1 MKAVTR
7 IIQTLWRKFH
17 LTQIVILL
25 AAIVVLAG
33 LGTGFYFMKSA
44 DVETLK
50 QGLSQSTII
59 YDRDG
64 DKASKL
70 SANRTNSVS
79 IEKMPEHLQ
88 EAIVAVEDNRFYE
101 HGGFDVKGIIRAAFT
116 NLMAGSRV
124 QGASTLTQQLTKNAL
139 LSPEKTYRRKIE
151 ELFLAVEIEK
161 VYKKEEILEMYL
173 NTSYFGNGA
182 WGVQNAAKSYFGKD
196 VSELTL
202 AESSMLAGMVKA
214 PSRYNPI
221 DHMDN
226 ALDRRRVVLKQ
237 MVKYGY
243 LTEAEADQTAN
254 TEVTLK
260 DASGDPLKG
269 KYAHYA
275 DAVMNEAIARYGLT
289 QDELLSQGY
298 NIYTAM
304 DQNVQAG
311 LEDVYENSTVFPQT
325 VNGENTQSAAVL
337 MDPKSGGVLGVV
349 GRRGEHVFRGFS
361 FATQMKKSPG
371 STIKPLAVYTP
382 ALEEGY
388 KPTDMLTD
396 EKMSFG
402 KGEGAYSPSNYS
414 DTYEGEMPM
423 YRAIEKSANVP
434 AVWLL
439 DQIGLSKGINAVER
453 FGLEAKDAKL
463 GLALGDITPGV
474 SPLQMAEAYSAFS
487 NDGVRKEAFFIQKII
502 GPEGEIEPKWEP
514 KEVKVTTKEVTDEM
528 TSMLLGVV
536 ERGSGKRAQVEGVD
550 IAGKT
555 GSTQVPIEGIDGTED
570 QWFVGYTPSLV
581 GAVWVGVE
589 EVSDTNYMTT
599 NSSDGAVPLFGEVV
613 SQILP
618 FIGETSFDVEAIDD
632 QAKPEEEHWYD
643 SIVKKWNEWF

>member
-1 MKAVTR
+1 MKVVIR
-7 IIQTLWRKFH
+7 LIQNLWRKFH

-59 YDRDG
+59 YDRNG
-64 DKASKL
+64 EKASKL
-70 SANRTNSVS
+70 SANRTDSVS

-101 HGGFDVKGIIRAAFT
+101 HGGFDVKGIFRAFFT
-116 NLMAGSRV
+116 NIMAGSRV
-124 QGASTLTQQLTKNAL
+124 QGASTITQQLTKNAL
-139 LSPEKTYRRKIE
+139 LSPEKTYRRKVE
-151 ELFLAVEIEK
+151 ELFLAIEIEK

-182 WGVQNAAKSYFGKD
+182 WGVQNASKKYFGKD

-221 DHMDN
+221 DNMDN
-226 ALDRRRVVLKQ
+226 ALERRQVVLNQ
-237 MVKYGY
+237 MVKYSY
-243 LTEAEADQTAN
+243 ITESEANETAN
-254 TEVTLK
+254 IDITLR
-260 DASGDPLKG
+260 DTSGDPLKG

-275 DAVMNEAIARYGLT
+275 DAVINEAISRYGLT
-289 QDELLSQGY
+289 QDDLLTQGY
-298 NIYTAM
+298 NIYTSM
-304 DQNVQAG
+304 DQDVQAG
-311 LEDVYENSTVFPQT
+311 LEGVYENSSVFPET
-325 VNGENTQSAAVL
+325 VNGEDSQSAAVL
-337 MDPKSGGVLGVV
+337 VDPKTGGVLGVV
-349 GRRGEHVFRGFS
+349 GRRGEHIFRGFS

-388 KPTDMLTD
+388 EPTDMLED
-396 EKMSFG
+396 KEMSFG
-402 KGEGAYSPSNYS
+402 EGEDPYSPTNYGGM
-414 DTYEGEMPM
+414 YEGELPM
-423 YRAIEKSANVP
+423 YRAVEKSANIP

-439 DQIGLSKGINAVER
+439 DQIGVSKGVNALKR
-453 FGLEAKDAKL
+453 FGLEVENAKL
-463 GLALGDITPGV
+463 GMALGDITPGV
-474 SPLQMAEAYSAFS
+474 SPLQMAEAYTAFS
-487 NDGVRKEAFFIQKII
+487 NDGVRKETFFIQKIV
-502 GPEGEIEPKWEP
+502 GPDGEVEPEWEP
-514 KEVKVTTKEVTDEM
+514 EEVKVTSKEITDQM
-528 TSMLLGVV
+528 TAMLLGVV
-536 ERGSGKRAQVEGVD
+536 ERGSGERAQVDEVD

-555 GSTQVPIEGIDGTED
+555 GSTQVPIEGIEGTED
-570 QWFVGYTPSLV
+570 QWFVGYTPNLV

-589 EVSDTNYMTT
+589 EVSKTNYLTT

-613 SQILP
+613 SEILP
-618 FIGETSFDVEAIDD
+618 YIGETSFDVEAIDSN
-632 QAKPEEEHWYD
+632 AKQEEHWYD
-643 SIVKKWNEWF
+643 GIIEKWNEWF

>member
-1 MKAVTR
+1 MKVVMR
-7 IIQTLWRKFH
+7 MIQTLWRKFH
-17 LTQIVILL
+17 LTQIAILL

-33 LGTGFYFMKSA
+33 LGAGFYFMKSA

-70 SANRTNSVS
+70 SATRTNSVS

-101 HGGFDVKGIIRAAFT
+101 HGGFDVKGIFRAAFT

-151 ELFLAVEIEK
+151 ELFLAIEIEK

-182 WGVQNAAKSYFGKD
+182 WGVQNAAKRYFGKD

-221 DHMDN
+221 DSMDN
-226 ALDRRRVVLKQ
+226 AVDRRQVVLNQ

-243 LTEAEADQTAN
+243 LTENEADEAAN

-275 DAVMNEAIARYGLT
+275 DAVINEAISRYGLT
-289 QDELLSQGY
+289 QDDLLSQGY

-311 LEDVYENSTVFPQT
+311 LENVYENSTVFPQT
-325 VNGENTQSAAVL
+325 VNGEDTQSAAVL

-388 KPTDMLTD
+388 KPTDMLVD

-439 DQIGLSKGINAVER
+439 DQIGLSKGVNSLER
-453 FGLEAKDAKL
+453 FGLEAKDPKL

-487 NDGVRKEAFFIQKII
+487 NDGVRKETFFIQKII
-502 GPEGEIEPKWEP
+502 GPEGEIKPKWEP
-514 KEVKVTTKEVTDEM
+514 KEVKVTSKEVTDEM

-536 ERGSGKRAQVEGVD
+536 ERGSGKRAQVDGVD

-570 QWFVGYTPSLV
+570 QWFVGYTPNLV

-589 EVSDTNYMTT
+589 EVSKTNYMTT

-613 SQILP
+613 SKILP
-618 FIGETSFDVEAIDD
+618 YIGETSFDVDAIDD
-632 QAKPEEEHWYD
+632 NAKAEEEHWYD
-643 SIVKKWNEWF
+643 GIVEKWNEWF

>member
-1 MKAVTR
+1 MKVVMR
-7 IIQTLWRKFH
+7 MIQTLWRKFH
-17 LTQIVILL
+17 LTQIAILL

-33 LGTGFYFMKSA
+33 LGAGFYFMKSA

-101 HGGFDVKGIIRAAFT
+101 HGGFDVKGIFRAAFT

-151 ELFLAVEIEK
+151 ELFLAIEIEK

-182 WGVQNAAKSYFGKD
+182 WGVQNAAKKYFGKD

-221 DHMDN
+221 DSMDN
-226 ALDRRRVVLKQ
+226 AVDRRQVVLNQ

-243 LTEAEADQTAN
+243 LTENEADEAAN
-254 TEVTLK
+254 TEVTLE

-275 DAVMNEAIARYGLT
+275 DAVINEAISRYGLT
-289 QDELLSQGY
+289 QDDLLSQGY

-325 VNGENTQSAAVL
+325 VNGEDTQSAAVL

-388 KPTDMLTD
+388 KPTDMLVD

-439 DQIGLSKGINAVER
+439 DQIGLSKGVNSLER
-453 FGLEAKDAKL
+453 FGLEAKDPKL

-487 NDGVRKEAFFIQKII
+487 NDGVRKETFFIQKII
-502 GPEGEIEPKWEP
+502 GPEGEIKPKWEP
-514 KEVKVTTKEVTDEM
+514 KEVKVTSKEVTDEM

-536 ERGSGKRAQVEGVD
+536 ERGSGKRAQVDGVD

-570 QWFVGYTPSLV
+570 QWFVGYTPNLV

-589 EVSDTNYMTT
+589 EVSKTNYMTT

-613 SQILP
+613 SKILP
-618 FIGETSFDVEAIDD
+618 YIGETSFDVDAIDD
-632 QAKPEEEHWYD
+632 NVKPEEEHWYD
-643 SIVKKWNEWF
+643 GIVEKWNEWF

>member
-1 MKAVTR
+1 MKVVMR
-7 IIQTLWRKFH
+7 MIQTLWRKFH
-17 LTQIVILL
+17 LTQIAILL

-33 LGTGFYFMKSA
+33 LGAGFYFMKSA

-70 SANRTNSVS
+70 SATRTNSVS

-101 HGGFDVKGIIRAAFT
+101 HGGFDVKGIFRAAFT

-151 ELFLAVEIEK
+151 ELFLAIEIEK

-182 WGVQNAAKSYFGKD
+182 WGVQNAAKRYFGKD

-221 DHMDN
+221 DSMDN
-226 ALDRRRVVLKQ
+226 AVNRRQVVLNQ

-243 LTEAEADQTAN
+243 LTENEADEAAN

-275 DAVMNEAIARYGLT
+275 DAVINEAISRYGLT
-289 QDELLSQGY
+289 QDDLLSQGY

-325 VNGENTQSAAVL
+325 VNGEDTQSAAVL

-388 KPTDMLTD
+388 KPTDMLVD

-439 DQIGLSKGINAVER
+439 DQIGLSKGVNSLER
-453 FGLEAKDAKL
+453 FGLEAKDPKL

-487 NDGVRKEAFFIQKII
+487 NDGVRKETFFIQKII
-502 GPEGEIEPKWEP
+502 GPEGEIKPKWEP
-514 KEVKVTTKEVTDEM
+514 KEVKVTSKEVTDEM

-536 ERGSGKRAQVEGVD
+536 ERGSGKRAQVDGVD

-570 QWFVGYTPSLV
+570 QWFVGYTPNLV

-589 EVSDTNYMTT
+589 EVSKTNYMTT

-613 SQILP
+613 SKILP
-618 FIGETSFDVEAIDD
+618 YIGETSFDVDAIDD
-632 QAKPEEEHWYD
+632 NAKPEEEHWYD
-643 SIVKKWNEWF
+643 GIVEKWNEWF

>member
-7 IIQTLWRKFH
+7 IIQHLWRKFH
-17 LTQIVILL
+17 LTQIVVLL
-25 AAIVVLAG
+25 AAIAVLAG

-116 NLMAGSRV
+116 NVMAGSRV

-151 ELFLAVEIEK
+151 ELFLAIEIEK
-161 VYKKEEILEMYL
+161 VYKKEEVLEMYL

-182 WGVQNAAKSYFGKD
+182 WGVQNASKSYFGKD

-202 AESSMLAGMVKA
+202 AESTMLAGMVKA

-226 ALDRRRVVLKQ
+226 ALDRRQVVLNQ

-243 LTEAEADQTAN
+243 ITQGEADQTAN
-254 TEVTLK
+254 KNVTLK

-275 DAVMNEAIARYGLT
+275 DAVMNEAISRYGLT

-304 DQNVQAG
+304 DQNVQSG
-311 LEDVYENSTVFPQT
+311 LEDVYENSSVFPQT
-325 VNGENTQSAAVL
+325 VGGDDTQSAAVL
-337 MDPKSGGVLGVV
+337 MDPKTGGVLGVV

-388 KPTDMLTD
+388 KPTDKLVD

-402 KGEGAYSPSNYS
+402 EGEGAYSPSNYS
-414 DTYEGEMPM
+414 DTYEGELPM
-423 YRAIEKSANVP
+423 YRAVEKSANVP

-439 DQIGLSKGINAVER
+439 DQIGLSKGVDAVKR
-453 FGLEAKDAKL
+453 FGLEAKNAKL

-474 SPLQMAEAYSAFS
+474 SPLQMAEAYSTFS
-487 NDGVRKEAFFIQKII
+487 NDGVRKEAFFIQKIV
-502 GPEGEIEPKWEP
+502 GPEGEIEPKWAP
-514 KEVKVTTKEVTDEM
+514 KEVKVTSKEVTDEM
-528 TSMLLGVV
+528 TAMLLGVV
-536 ERGSGKRAQVEGVD
+536 ERGSGTRAQVDGID

-570 QWFVGYTPSLV
+570 QWFVGYTPNLV
-581 GAVWVGVE
+581 GAIWVGVE
-589 EVSDTNYMTT
+589 EVSKTNYMTT

-613 SQILP
+613 STILP
-618 FIGETSFDVEAIDD
+618 YIGETSFDVETIDD
-632 QAKPEEEHWYD
+632 NAKPEQEHWYD
-643 SIVKKWNEWF
+643 GVVEKWNEWF

>member
-1 MKAVTR
+1 MKVVMR
-7 IIQTLWRKFH
+7 MIQTLWRKFH
-17 LTQIVILL
+17 LTQIAILL

-33 LGTGFYFMKSA
+33 LGAGFYFMKSA

-70 SANRTNSVS
+70 SATRTNSVS

-101 HGGFDVKGIIRAAFT
+101 HGGFDVKGIFRAAFT

-151 ELFLAVEIEK
+151 ELFLAIEIEK

-182 WGVQNAAKSYFGKD
+182 WGVQNAAKRYFGKD

-221 DHMDN
+221 DSMDN
-226 ALDRRRVVLKQ
+226 AVDRRQVVLNQ

-243 LTEAEADQTAN
+243 LTENEADEAAN

-275 DAVMNEAIARYGLT
+275 DAVINEAISRYGLT
-289 QDELLSQGY
+289 QDDLLSQGY

-325 VNGENTQSAAVL
+325 VNGEDTQSAAVL

-388 KPTDMLTD
+388 KPTDMLVD

-439 DQIGLSKGINAVER
+439 DQIGLSKGVNSLER
-453 FGLEAKDAKL
+453 FGLEAKDPKL

-487 NDGVRKEAFFIQKII
+487 NDGVRKETFFIQKII
-502 GPEGEIEPKWEP
+502 GPEGEIKPKWEP
-514 KEVKVTTKEVTDEM
+514 KEVKVTSKEVTDEM
-528 TSMLLGVV
+528 TAMLLGVV
-536 ERGSGKRAQVEGVD
+536 ERGSGKRAQVDGVD

-570 QWFVGYTPSLV
+570 QWFVGYTPNLV

-589 EVSDTNYMTT
+589 EVSKTNYMTT

-613 SQILP
+613 SKILP
-618 FIGETSFDVEAIDD
+618 YIGETSFDVDAIDD
-632 QAKPEEEHWYD
+632 NAKPEEEHWYD
-643 SIVKKWNEWF
+643 GIVEKWNEWF

>member
-1 MKAVTR
+1 MKAVTK
-7 IIQTLWRKFH
+7 IIQHLWRKFH
-17 LTQIVILL
+17 LTQIVVLL
-25 AAIVVLAG
+25 AAIAVLAG

-116 NLMAGSRV
+116 NVMAGSRV

-151 ELFLAVEIEK
+151 ELFLAIEIEK
-161 VYKKEEILEMYL
+161 VYKKEEVLEMYL

-182 WGVQNAAKSYFGKD
+182 WGVQNASKSYFGKD

-202 AESSMLAGMVKA
+202 AESTMLAGMVKA

-226 ALDRRRVVLKQ
+226 ALDRRQVVLNQ

-243 LTEAEADQTAN
+243 ITQGEADQTAN
-254 TEVTLK
+254 KNVTLK

-275 DAVMNEAIARYGLT
+275 DAVMNEAISRYGLT

-304 DQNVQAG
+304 DQNVQSG
-311 LEDVYENSTVFPQT
+311 LENVYENSSVFPQT
-325 VNGENTQSAAVL
+325 ATGNDTQSAAVL
-337 MDPKSGGVLGVV
+337 MDPKTGGVLGVV

-388 KPTDMLTD
+388 KPTDKLVD

-402 KGEGAYSPSNYS
+402 EGEGAYSPSNYS
-414 DTYEGEMPM
+414 DTYEGELPM
-423 YRAIEKSANVP
+423 YRAVEKSANVP

-439 DQIGLSKGINAVER
+439 DQIGLSKGVDAVKR
-453 FGLEAKDAKL
+453 FGLEAKNAKL

-474 SPLQMAEAYSAFS
+474 SPLQMAEAYSTFS
-487 NDGVRKEAFFIQKII
+487 NDGVRKEAFFIQKIV
-502 GPEGEIEPKWEP
+502 GPEGEIKPKWAP
-514 KEVKVTTKEVTDEM
+514 KEVKVTSKEVTDEM
-528 TSMLLGVV
+528 TAMLLGVV
-536 ERGSGKRAQVEGVD
+536 ERGSGTRAQVDGVD

-570 QWFVGYTPSLV
+570 QWFVGYTPNLV
-581 GAVWVGVE
+581 GAIWVGVE
-589 EVSDTNYMTT
+589 EVSKTNYMTT

-613 SQILP
+613 STILP
-618 FIGETSFDVEAIDD
+618 YIGETSFDVDAIDD
-632 QAKPEEEHWYD
+632 NAKPEQEHWYD
-643 SIVKKWNEWF
+643 GIVEKWNEWF

>member
-1 MKAVTR
+1 MKVVMR
-7 IIQTLWRKFH
+7 MIQTLWRKFH
-17 LTQIVILL
+17 LTQIAILL
-25 AAIVVLAG
+25 AAIFVLAG
-33 LGTGFYFMKSA
+33 LGAGFYFMKSA

-101 HGGFDVKGIIRAAFT
+101 HGGFDVKGIFRAAFT

-151 ELFLAVEIEK
+151 ELFLAIEIEK

-182 WGVQNAAKSYFGKD
+182 WGVQNAAKRYFGKD

-221 DHMDN
+221 DSMDN
-226 ALDRRRVVLKQ
+226 AVDRRQVVLSQ

-243 LTEAEADQTAN
+243 LTENEADEAAN

-275 DAVMNEAIARYGLT
+275 DAVINEAISRYGLT
-289 QDELLSQGY
+289 QDDLLSQGY
-298 NIYTAM
+298 DIYTAM

-325 VNGENTQSAAVL
+325 VNGEDTQSAAVL

-388 KPTDMLTD
+388 KPTDMLVD

-439 DQIGLSKGINAVER
+439 DQIGLSKGVNSLER
-453 FGLEAKDAKL
+453 FGLEAKDPKL

-487 NDGVRKEAFFIQKII
+487 NDGVRKETFFIQKII
-502 GPEGEIEPKWEP
+502 GPEGEIKPKWEP
-514 KEVKVTTKEVTDEM
+514 KEVKVTSKEVTDEM

-536 ERGSGKRAQVEGVD
+536 ERGSGKRAQVDGVD

-570 QWFVGYTPSLV
+570 QWFVGYTPNLV

-589 EVSDTNYMTT
+589 EVSKTNYMTT

-613 SQILP
+613 SKIIP
-618 FIGETSFDVEAIDD
+618 YIGETSFDVDAIDD
-632 QAKPEEEHWYD
+632 NAEAEEEHWYD
-643 SIVKKWNEWF
+643 GIVEKWNEWF

>member
-1 MKAVTR
+1 MKVVIR
-7 IIQTLWRKFH
+7 FFQHMWRKFH
-17 LTQIVILL
+17 LTQITILL

-33 LGTGFYFMKSA
+33 LGMGFYFMKSA

-64 DKASKL
+64 EKASKL
-70 SANRTNSVS
+70 SANRTDSVS
-79 IEKMPEHLQ
+79 IEKIPDHMQ
-88 EAIVAVEDNRFYE
+88 EAIIAVEDNRFYE
-101 HGGFDVKGIIRAAFT
+101 HGGFDVKGIFRALFT
-116 NLMAGSRV
+116 NVMAGSRV
-124 QGASTLTQQLTKNAL
+124 QGASTITQQLTKNAL
-139 LSPEKTYRRKIE
+139 LSPEKTYQRKIE
-151 ELFLAVEIEK
+151 ELFLAIEIEK

-182 WGVQNAAKSYFGKD
+182 WGVQNASKKYFGKD
-196 VSELTL
+196 VSELTV

-226 ALDRRRVVLKQ
+226 ALERRKVVLNQ

-243 LTEAEADQTAN
+243 INEDEAGKTAD

-260 DASGDPLKG
+260 DTSGDPLKG

-275 DAVMNEAIARYGLT
+275 DAVINEAISRYGLT
-289 QDELLSQGY
+289 QDDLLTQGY
-298 NIYTAM
+298 NIYTSM
-304 DQNVQAG
+304 DQDVQAG
-311 LEDVYENSTVFPQT
+311 LEKVYENSSVFPES
-325 VNGENTQSAAVL
+325 VNGEDAQSAAVL
-337 MDPKSGGVLGVV
+337 MDPKTGGVLGVV

-388 KPTDMLTD
+388 EPTDMLVD
-396 EKMSFG
+396 EEMSFG
-402 KGEGAYSPSNYS
+402 EGESAYSPSNYGG
-414 DTYEGEMPM
+414 TYEGELPM
-423 YRAIEKSANVP
+423 YRAVEKSANIP

-439 DQIGLSKGINAVER
+439 DQIGVSKGVNALKR
-453 FGLEAKDAKL
+453 FGLEVENAKL
-463 GLALGDITPGV
+463 GMALGDITPGV

-487 NDGVRKEAFFIQKII
+487 NDGVRKDTFFIQKIV
-502 GPEGEIEPKWEP
+502 GPDGEVEPEWEP
-514 KEVKVTTKEVTDEM
+514 EEVKVTSKEVTDKM

-536 ERGSGKRAQVEGVD
+536 ERGSGERAQVDGVD

-570 QWFVGYTPSLV
+570 QWFVGYTPNLV

-589 EVSDTNYMTT
+589 EVSESSYLTT

-613 SQILP
+613 EEILP
-618 FIGETSFDVEAIDD
+618 YIGEASFDVDAIDEE
-632 QAKPEEEHWYD
+632 AEPEEEHWYD
-643 SIVKKWNEWF
+643 GIVDKWNEWF

>member
-1 MKAVTR
+1 M
-7 IIQTLWRKFH
+7 
-17 LTQIVILL
+17 TQIVILL
-25 AAIVVLAG
+25 AAVVVLAG
-33 LGTGFYFMKSA
+33 LGAGFYFMKSA

-59 YDRDG
+59 YDRNG
-64 DKASKL
+64 EKASKL
-70 SANRTNSVS
+70 SANRTDSVS
-79 IEKMPEHLQ
+79 IEKIPEHMQ

-101 HGGFDVKGIIRAAFT
+101 HGGFDIKGIFRAVFT
-116 NLMAGSRV
+116 NIMAGSRV

-151 ELFLAVEIEK
+151 ELFLAIEIEK

-173 NTSYFGNGA
+173 NTSYFGNEV
-182 WGVQNAAKSYFGKD
+182 WGIQNASKKYFGKD

-226 ALDRRRVVLKQ
+226 ALDRRKVVLNQ

-243 LTEAEADQTAN
+243 ISESEAAETAN
-254 TEVTLK
+254 TEVALK
-260 DASGDPLKG
+260 DTSGDPLKG
-269 KYAHYA
+269 KFAHYS
-275 DAVMNEAIARYGLT
+275 DAVINEAISRFGLT
-289 QDELLSQGY
+289 QDDLLTQGY
-298 NIYTAM
+298 NIYTSM
-304 DQNVQAG
+304 DQDIQAG
-311 LEDVYENSTVFPQT
+311 LEAVYGNSSTFPKT
-325 VNGENTQSAAVL
+325 INGEDSQSAAVL
-337 MDPKSGGVLGVV
+337 MDPKTGGVLGII

-371 STIKPLAVYTP
+371 SSIKPLAVYTP

-388 KPTDMLTD
+388 EPTDMLVD

-402 KGEGAYSPSNYS
+402 EGERPYSPSNYGG
-414 DTYEGEMPM
+414 TYEGELPM
-423 YRAIEKSANVP
+423 YRAIEKSANIP

-439 DQIGLSKGINAVER
+439 DQIGVSKGVNALKR
-453 FGLEAKDAKL
+453 FGLEVENAKL
-463 GLALGDITPGV
+463 GMALGDITPGV

-487 NDGVRKEAFFIQKII
+487 NDGVRKDAFFIQKIV
-502 GPEGEIEPKWEP
+502 GPEGEVKPEWKPEEVQVTS
-514 KEVKVTTKEVTDEM
+514 KEITDKM

-536 ERGSGKRAQVEGVD
+536 ERGSGERAQVEGVD

-555 GSTQVPIEGIDGTED
+555 GSTQVPIEGIEGTED
-570 QWFVGYTPSLV
+570 QWFVGYTPNLV

-589 EVSDTNYMTT
+589 EVSKTNYLTS
-599 NSSDGAVPLFGEVV
+599 NSSEGAVPLFGEIVEE
-613 SQILP
+613 ILP
-618 FIGETSFDVEAIDD
+618 YIGEASFDVNAIDG
-632 QAKPEEEHWYD
+632 QAEPVEQHWYD
-643 SIVKKWNEWF
+643 GIVEKWNEWF